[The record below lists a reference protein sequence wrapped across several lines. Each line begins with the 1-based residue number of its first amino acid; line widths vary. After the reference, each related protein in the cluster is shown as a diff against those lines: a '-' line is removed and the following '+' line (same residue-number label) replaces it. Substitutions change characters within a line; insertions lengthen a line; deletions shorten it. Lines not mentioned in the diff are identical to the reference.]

1 MFVVRHLFA
10 FSLLAREGAS
20 HTSQRARRGRSA
32 FGHLTRVAAW
42 SAAGGETSAMGGGA
56 PDPEG
61 KASAKRKRID
71 ALDRRLA
78 GGKGA
83 SSAARASAS
92 RPGDS
97 SRGRDG
103 DRPSSVFRRDAR
115 GPRAGGRGA
124 RDGTPASR
132 PRPEDDRSRLEP
144 SSDRGAFAAQT
155 DAPWYAPLAPRG
167 AFAAA
172 RAGSIPVELT
182 DSGTHAATAA
192 GCRQARTAYVERTL
206 VELAETSARTGAD
219 VDAVVR
225 GKTRDRA
232 LLLDAAAA
240 AGGGGARR
248 RGSSAEK
255 RTKSP
260 SRVARHASRTWLRV
274 RGARG
279 ALPPLA
285 VADADA
291 SGADRTS
298 YVARLDPLRR
308 AFAAFLAGLAE
319 PSKTKT
325 SSPSNNTQSSGMN
338 DDSFGR
344 RLAEVK
350 RRVLDLAEV
359 RGGTVRIASCRDGKL
374 VGRRGVVARVTA
386 RAAHVA
392 SRSRRSLRRRKRVR
406 ERAPT
411 FSSRRG
417 KGRRSGSSS
426 IRFRE
431 CTTGKG
437 GVVGGHQGREPG
449 WGLA

>member
-1 MFVVRHLFA
+1 
-10 FSLLAREGAS
+10 
-20 HTSQRARRGRSA
+20 
-32 FGHLTRVAAW
+32 
-42 SAAGGETSAMGGGA
+42 MGGGA

-132 PRPEDDRSRLEP
+132 PGSSRLRLEDDRSRLEP

-192 GCRQARTAYVERTL
+192 EHRQARTAYVERTL

-240 AGGGGARR
+240 GGGGGARR

-319 PSKTKT
+319 PSKT

-338 DDSFGR
+338 DDSLGR

-386 RAAHVA
+386 RAAHVVA
-392 SRSRRSLRRRKRVR
+392 LAPSAPETQTQSPQSPQSRR
-406 ERAPT
+406 T
-411 FSSRRG
+411 RRG
-417 KGRRSGSSS
+417 DVFVAPRKGTTFRLELESVPGMHDREGGGSWVD
-426 IRFRE
+426 I
-431 CTTGKG
+431 KG
-437 GVVGGHQGREPG
+437 ENLAGG
-449 WGLA
+449 

>member
-1 MFVVRHLFA
+1 
-10 FSLLAREGAS
+10 
-20 HTSQRARRGRSA
+20 
-32 FGHLTRVAAW
+32 
-42 SAAGGETSAMGGGA
+42 MGGGA

-155 DAPWYAPLAPRG
+155 DAPWYAPSRRG
-167 AFAAA
+167 ARSPRA

-240 AGGGGARR
+240 GGGGARA
-248 RGSSAEK
+248 G
-255 RTKSP
+255 
-260 SRVARHASRTWLRV
+260 
-274 RGARG
+274 RGAPQKNARNRPREWRG
-279 ALPPLA
+279 TPRARGF
-285 VADADA
+285 A
-291 SGADRTS
+291 SA
-298 YVARLDPLRR
+298 
-308 AFAAFLAGLAE
+308 
-319 PSKTKT
+319 
-325 SSPSNNTQSSGMN
+325 
-338 DDSFGR
+338 
-344 RLAEVK
+344 
-350 RRVLDLAEV
+350 
-359 RGGTVRIASCRDGKL
+359 
-374 VGRRGVVARVTA
+374 A
-386 RAAHVA
+386 RAARFLRSPSPTPTRAARIVRRT
-392 SRSRRSLRRRKRVR
+392 SRVWILCGAHSRRFSRVWLNRPRPRRRRR
-406 ERAPT
+406 RTTPRAL
-411 FSSRRG
+411 
-417 KGRRSGSSS
+417 
-426 IRFRE
+426 E
-431 CTTGKG
+431 
-437 GVVGGHQGREPG
+437 
-449 WGLA
+449 

>member
-1 MFVVRHLFA
+1 
-10 FSLLAREGAS
+10 
-20 HTSQRARRGRSA
+20 
-32 FGHLTRVAAW
+32 
-42 SAAGGETSAMGGGA
+42 MGGGA

-132 PRPEDDRSRLEP
+132 PGSSRLRLEDDRSRLEP
-144 SSDRGAFAAQT
+144 SHDRGGFAAQT

-192 GCRQARTAYVERTL
+192 EHRQARTAYVERTL

-240 AGGGGARR
+240 GGGGGARR

-319 PSKTKT
+319 PSKT

-338 DDSFGR
+338 DDSLGR

-386 RAAHVA
+386 RAAHVVA
-392 SRSRRSLRRRKRVR
+392 LAPSAPETQTQSPQSPQSRR
-406 ERAPT
+406 T
-411 FSSRRG
+411 RRG
-417 KGRRSGSSS
+417 DVFVAPRKGTMFRLELESVPGMHDREGGGSWVD
-426 IRFRE
+426 I
-431 CTTGKG
+431 KG
-437 GVVGGHQGREPG
+437 ENLAGG
-449 WGLA
+449 

>member
-1 MFVVRHLFA
+1 MTNFLLFH
-10 FSLLAREGAS
+10 FLPERAS

-42 SAAGGETSAMGGGA
+42 SAAEGETSAMGGGA

-132 PRPEDDRSRLEP
+132 PGSSRLRLEDDRSRLEP
-144 SSDRGAFAAQT
+144 SYDRGGFAAQT
-155 DAPWYAPLAPRG
+155 DAPWYAPL
-167 AFAAA
+167 

-192 GCRQARTAYVERTL
+192 GRRQARTAYVERTL

-240 AGGGGARR
+240 GGGGGARST

-255 RTKSP
+255 HTKSP

-285 VADADA
+285 DADA
-291 SGADRTS
+291 SADGPSR
-298 YVARLDPLRR
+298 VARLDPLRR

-319 PSKTKT
+319 PSKTSSKT
-325 SSPSNNTQSSGMN
+325 SNMN
-338 DDSFGR
+338 IS
-344 RLAEVK
+344 LAEVK
-350 RRVLDLAEV
+350 RRVRDLAEV

-386 RAAHVA
+386 RAAHVVA
-392 SRSRRSLRRRKRVR
+392 LAPSAPETQTQSPQSRRTRGDVFVAPRKGTTFRLELESVPGMHDR
-406 ERAPT
+406 EGGG
-411 FSSRRG
+411 SWVDI
-417 KGRRSGSSS
+417 KG
-426 IRFRE
+426 E
-431 CTTGKG
+431 NLAG
-437 GVVGGHQGREPG
+437 G
-449 WGLA
+449 

>member
-1 MFVVRHLFA
+1 
-10 FSLLAREGAS
+10 
-20 HTSQRARRGRSA
+20 
-32 FGHLTRVAAW
+32 
-42 SAAGGETSAMGGGA
+42 MGGGA

-132 PRPEDDRSRLEP
+132 PGSSRLRLEDDRSRLEP
-144 SSDRGAFAAQT
+144 SHDRGGFAAQT

-192 GCRQARTAYVERTL
+192 EHRQARTAYVERTL

-240 AGGGGARR
+240 GGGGGARR

-291 SGADRTS
+291 DASADRPS
-298 YVARLDPLRR
+298 RVARLDPLRR

-319 PSKTKT
+319 PKPSKTS
-325 SSPSNNTQSSGMN
+325 SSPSNVITQSSETN
-338 DDSFGR
+338 DDDDDDDDDAFGR

-350 RRVLDLAEV
+350 RRVRDLAEV

-386 RAAHVA
+386 HAAHVVA
-392 SRSRRSLRRRKRVR
+392 LAPSAPETQTQSPQSPQSRR
-406 ERAPT
+406 T
-411 FSSRRG
+411 RRG
-417 KGRRSGSSS
+417 DVFVAPRKGTTFRLELESVPGMHDREGGGSWVD
-426 IRFRE
+426 I
-431 CTTGKG
+431 KG
-437 GVVGGHQGREPG
+437 ENLAGG
-449 WGLA
+449 

>member
-1 MFVVRHLFA
+1 
-10 FSLLAREGAS
+10 
-20 HTSQRARRGRSA
+20 
-32 FGHLTRVAAW
+32 
-42 SAAGGETSAMGGGA
+42 MGGGA

-132 PRPEDDRSRLEP
+132 PGSSRLRLEDDRSRLEP
-144 SSDRGAFAAQT
+144 SHDRGGFAAQT

-192 GCRQARTAYVERTL
+192 EHRQARTAYVERTL

-240 AGGGGARR
+240 GGGGGARR

-255 RTKSP
+255 HTKSP

-285 VADADA
+285 DADADADADA
-291 SGADRTS
+291 SADRPS
-298 YVARLDPLRR
+298 RVARLDPLRR

-319 PSKTKT
+319 PSKT

-338 DDSFGR
+338 DDSLGR

-386 RAAHVA
+386 HAAHVVA
-392 SRSRRSLRRRKRVR
+392 LAPSAPETQTQSPQSPQSRR
-406 ERAPT
+406 T
-411 FSSRRG
+411 RRG
-417 KGRRSGSSS
+417 DVFVAPRKGTTFRLELESVPGMHDREGGGSWVD
-426 IRFRE
+426 I
-431 CTTGKG
+431 KG
-437 GVVGGHQGREPG
+437 ENLAGG
-449 WGLA
+449 

>member
-1 MFVVRHLFA
+1 
-10 FSLLAREGAS
+10 
-20 HTSQRARRGRSA
+20 
-32 FGHLTRVAAW
+32 
-42 SAAGGETSAMGGGA
+42 MGGGA

-124 RDGTPASR
+124 RDGTPASRPGSSR

-319 PSKTKT
+319 TSKT

-338 DDSFGR
+338 DDAFGR

-386 RAAHVA
+386 RAAHVVA
-392 SRSRRSLRRRKRVR
+392 FAPFAPETETRSRTRADVFVAPRKGT
-406 ERAPT
+406 T
-411 FSSRRG
+411 FRLELDSVPGMHDGEGGGSWVDI
-417 KGRRSGSSS
+417 KG
-426 IRFRE
+426 E
-431 CTTGKG
+431 NLAG
-437 GVVGGHQGREPG
+437 G
-449 WGLA
+449 

>member
-1 MFVVRHLFA
+1 
-10 FSLLAREGAS
+10 
-20 HTSQRARRGRSA
+20 
-32 FGHLTRVAAW
+32 
-42 SAAGGETSAMGGGA
+42 MGGGA

-132 PRPEDDRSRLEP
+132 PGSSRLRLEDDRSRLEP
-144 SSDRGAFAAQT
+144 SYDRGGFAAQT
-155 DAPWYAPLAPRG
+155 DAPWYAPL
-167 AFAAA
+167 

-192 GCRQARTAYVERTL
+192 GRRQARTAYVERTL

-240 AGGGGARR
+240 GGGGGARST

-255 RTKSP
+255 HTKSP

-285 VADADA
+285 DADA
-291 SGADRTS
+291 SADGPSR
-298 YVARLDPLRR
+298 VARLDPLRR

-319 PSKTKT
+319 PSKTSSKT
-325 SSPSNNTQSSGMN
+325 SNMN
-338 DDSFGR
+338 IS
-344 RLAEVK
+344 LAEVK
-350 RRVLDLAEV
+350 RRVRDLAEV

-386 RAAHVA
+386 RAAHVVA
-392 SRSRRSLRRRKRVR
+392 FESPQTQSPQSRKTRGDVFVAPRKGTTFRLELESVPGMHDR
-406 ERAPT
+406 EGGG
-411 FSSRRG
+411 SWVDI
-417 KGRRSGSSS
+417 KG
-426 IRFRE
+426 E
-431 CTTGKG
+431 NLAG
-437 GVVGGHQGREPG
+437 G
-449 WGLA
+449 

>member
-1 MFVVRHLFA
+1 
-10 FSLLAREGAS
+10 
-20 HTSQRARRGRSA
+20 
-32 FGHLTRVAAW
+32 
-42 SAAGGETSAMGGGA
+42 MGDGA

-338 DDSFGR
+338 DDAFGR

-386 RAAHVA
+386 RAAHVVA
-392 SRSRRSLRRRKRVR
+392 FAPFAPETETRSRTRADVFVAPRKGT
-406 ERAPT
+406 T
-411 FSSRRG
+411 FRLELDSVPGMHDGEGGGSWVDI
-417 KGRRSGSSS
+417 KG
-426 IRFRE
+426 E
-431 CTTGKG
+431 NLAG
-437 GVVGGHQGREPG
+437 G
-449 WGLA
+449 

>member
-1 MFVVRHLFA
+1 
-10 FSLLAREGAS
+10 
-20 HTSQRARRGRSA
+20 
-32 FGHLTRVAAW
+32 
-42 SAAGGETSAMGGGA
+42 MGGGA

-132 PRPEDDRSRLEP
+132 PGSSRLRLEDDRSRLEP
-144 SSDRGAFAAQT
+144 SYDRGGFAAQT
-155 DAPWYAPLAPRG
+155 DAPWYAPL
-167 AFAAA
+167 

-192 GCRQARTAYVERTL
+192 GRRQARTAYVERTL

-240 AGGGGARR
+240 GGGGGARST
-248 RGSSAEK
+248 RGTSAEK
-255 RTKSP
+255 HMTKSP

-285 VADADA
+285 DADA
-291 SGADRTS
+291 SADGPSR
-298 YVARLDPLRR
+298 VARLDPLRR
-308 AFAAFLAGLAE
+308 AFAAFVAGLAE
-319 PSKTKT
+319 PSKTSSKT
-325 SSPSNNTQSSGMN
+325 SNMN
-338 DDSFGR
+338 IS
-344 RLAEVK
+344 LAEVK
-350 RRVLDLAEV
+350 RRVRDLAEV

-386 RAAHVA
+386 RAAHVVA
-392 SRSRRSLRRRKRVR
+392 FESPQTQSPQSRKTRGDVFVAPRKGTTFRLELESVPGMHDREGGGRGWTSRERTWLGGSVTCSFVR
-406 ERAPT
+406 EARALKEH
-411 FSSRRG
+411 FARENARRAN
-417 KGRRSGSSS
+417 S
-426 IRFRE
+426 E
-431 CTTGKG
+431 
-437 GVVGGHQGREPG
+437 
-449 WGLA
+449 LA